1 MWFYFLLLKTSP
13 TKQNGQNKRPG
24 AREASA
30 SLRAENKVVQH
41 QKAAN
46 SEAVLEAKLKLENSN
61 LKNAVPLPTLEFLYL
76 P

>member
-1 MWFYFLLLKTSP
+1 MVLLPFIKNQP
-13 TKQNGQNKRPG
+13 NQTKCSKQRPG

-61 LKNAVPLPTLEFLYL
+61 LKNAAPLPTLEFLDL